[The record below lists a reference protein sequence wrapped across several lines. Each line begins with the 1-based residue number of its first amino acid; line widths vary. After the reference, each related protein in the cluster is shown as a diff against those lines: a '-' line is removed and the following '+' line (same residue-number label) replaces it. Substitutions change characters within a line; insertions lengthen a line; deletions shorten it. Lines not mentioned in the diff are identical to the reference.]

1 MRYFIIAGEASGDL
15 HASFLMAGIKKNDQ
29 EAVFSFFGGDLMAKQ
44 GGTLLKH
51 YREMAFMGFFTVFAQ
66 P

>member
-15 HASFLMAGIKKNDQ
+15 HASFLMAGIKKNDP
-29 EAVFSFFGGDLMAKQ
+29 EAIFSFFGGDLMANQ
-44 GGTLLKH
+44 GGTLPEAL
-51 YREMAFMGFFTVFAQ
+51 